1 LHGVA
6 QRGYHAAPIRRAQPV
21 HNDTVTSATAAWLVA
36 AAAFAVANWWSRWS
50 HHRPTELWSKP
61 LTLLALIGAAI
72 ALDPID
78 PAVRGWFVVALVL
91 SLAGDVFLL
100 GDESWFVPGLA
111 AFLAG
116 HVAYVVG
123 FVFAEE
129 WRWWYFAL
137 AAIGVAVL
145 AIVVGRRIVAGAVER
160 RPALRVPVASYL
172 GVISL
177 MAASAAATDNAW
189 AVTGALLFLTS
200 DTILGWRQF
209 VSKRPW
215 MPVAIMVTYHLAQA
229 TLVISLV

>member
-1 LHGVA
+1 
-6 QRGYHAAPIRRAQPV
+6 
-21 HNDTVTSATAAWLVA
+21 VTSATAAWLVA

-61 LTLLALIGAAI
+61 LTLVALIGGAI

-78 PAVRGWFVVALVL
+78 PVVRGWFVAALVL

-100 GDESWFVPGLA
+100 GDDSWFVPGLA
-111 AFLAG
+111 AFLGG

-123 FVFAEE
+123 FAFAEE
-129 WRWWYFAL
+129 WRWWSFAL
-137 AAIGVAVL
+137 TGVGVAVL

-177 MAASAAATDNAW
+177 MVASAAAAGNAW
-189 AVTGALLFLTS
+189 AVAGALLFLTS
-200 DTILGWRQF
+200 DTMLGWRQF

-229 TLVISLV
+229 GLVISVI